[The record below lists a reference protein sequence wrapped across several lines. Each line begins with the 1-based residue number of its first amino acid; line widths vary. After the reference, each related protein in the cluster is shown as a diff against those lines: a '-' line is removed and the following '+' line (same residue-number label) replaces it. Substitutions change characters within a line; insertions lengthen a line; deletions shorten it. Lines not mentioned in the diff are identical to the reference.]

1 MSGRVTPGAQRFLE
15 PAVVARMGSLEL
27 KARVIVEGFLQ
38 GLHRSP
44 YRGFSVEFA
53 EYRQYMPGDDPA
65 QIDWKVYAR
74 SDRHYIRKFEEE
86 TNLPCHL
93 LLDVSASMA
102 YGSAGVTKLDYAR
115 YLAAALAY
123 LLTRQRDAV
132 GLTAFDREVVAHFA
146 PSTRPGHLRS
156 LLVGL
161 DRLVPGERTDVAG
174 PLDRLARM
182 LTRRGLVLVVSDLL
196 DDPESVI
203 TGLKR
208 VRARGMEVIVFQV
221 LDPAERLF
229 PFDRPARF
237 RDLETGEEVL
247 ASPGL
252 VRDEYVAQMTRMIE
266 RYRSELGAAGIDYV
280 LLDTSQPLD
289 VALMS
294 YLSARKRTI

>member
-1 MSGRVTPGAQRFLE
+1 MRGRAAPGAQQFLD
-15 PAVVARMGSLEL
+15 PAVVSRMGSLEL

-53 EYRQYMPGDDPA
+53 EYRQYMPGDDPV

-74 SDRHYIRKFEEE
+74 SDRYYIRKFEEE
-86 TNLPCHL
+86 TNLPCHV
-93 LLDVSASMA
+93 LLDASASMA
-102 YGSAGVTKLDYAR
+102 YGPAGVTKLDYAR
-115 YLAAALAY
+115 YLAAAIAY

-132 GLTAFDREVVAHFA
+132 GLTAFDREVVTHFP

-156 LLVGL
+156 LLIGL
-161 DRLVPGERTDVAG
+161 DRLVPRERTDVAG

-182 LTRRGLVLVVSDLL
+182 LTRRGLVLVISDLL
-196 DDPESVI
+196 DDADAVI

-208 VRARGMEVIVFQV
+208 VRARGMEVIVFQI
-221 LDPAERLF
+221 LDPAELSF

-247 ASPGL
+247 ASPG
-252 VRDEYVAQMTRMIE
+252 VIRDEYLGRMRQLVD
-266 RYRSELGAAGIDYV
+266 RYASELGGAGIDYV
-280 LLDTSQPLD
+280 RLETSQPLD

>member
-1 MSGRVTPGAQRFLE
+1 
-15 PAVVARMGSLEL
+15 MGSLEL

-65 QIDWKVYAR
+65 RIDWRVYAR

-102 YGSAGVTKLDYAR
+102 YGSSGVSKLDYAR
-115 YLAAALAY
+115 YLAAAIAY

-132 GLTAFDREVVAHFA
+132 GLTAFAGEVVSHFA

-161 DRLVPGERTDVAG
+161 DRLVPRERTDLAG

-182 LTRRGLVLVVSDLL
+182 LTRRGLVLVISDLL
-196 DDPESVI
+196 DDADAVI
-203 TGLKR
+203 TGLKH

-221 LDPAERLF
+221 LDPAELTF

-237 RDLETGEEVL
+237 RDLETGEDVL
-247 ASPGL
+247 ASPSL
-252 VRDEYVAQMTRMIE
+252 VRDEHVGAMNRLVE
-266 RYRSELGAAGIDYV
+266 RYGRELGAAGIDYV
-280 LLDTSQPLD
+280 KLETSQPLD